1 MPRDL
6 VIGIDSSTTATK
18 AIAWDRTGATV
29 AEGRAAI
36 PLAQPRPRH
45 FEQDPEDWWR
55 STSLALRELTTKVEP
70 TRIAGVAISNQ
81 RETFG
86 LFGEQGE
93 PIRPAIVWLDERA
106 IDQMRRFG
114 ASFGAEKIHAISGK
128 PVDITPCLYRM
139 VWLRENEPHLLDR
152 AAYVAEVH
160 GYLCFRLTGHWTT
173 STASADPLGVLDMES
188 LFWSRDILGAA
199 EVSIDKMPA
208 LVRPGAF
215 IGTVSEAAA
224 LATGVPAG
232 TPVLAGG
239 GDGQCAGTGVNVLQ
253 SGRAYIN
260 LGTAV
265 VSGCYSERYA
275 FDAAFRTETAIADR
289 GYIVET
295 CLRSG
300 TFLLDWLTRDILGI
314 DHEQEIEAL
323 IALEAEAA
331 ASPVGANGVI
341 LVPYWEGCM
350 TPHWDASARGVIAG
364 LSGSTRRGDL
374 YRALLEGVVLEQA
387 LASRRLQDGCGQTI
401 DHYVAVGGGTASDLW
416 MQILADATGVP
427 VHRSTSKEASSL
439 GAAMA
444 AAKGC
449 GWFGSFAEA
458 SAAMAGHIVRTFEP
472 RSKEQAA
479 YAELG
484 EIYAELWP
492 ALSSWNR
499 KLASFVERR
508 ATELSSSPEPK
519 QADAS

>member
-18 AIAWDRTGATV
+18 AIAWDRKGAPV
-29 AEGRAAI
+29 AEGRAPI
-36 PLAQPRPRH
+36 PLEQPRPRY
-45 FEQDPEDWWR
+45 FEQEPEDWWR
-55 STSLALRELTTKVEP
+55 STSQALREITTKVEP
-70 TRIAGVAISNQ
+70 ARIAGVAISNQ

-86 LFGEQGE
+86 LFDEHGGA
-93 PIRPAIVWLDERA
+93 IRPAIVWLDERA
-106 IDQMRRFG
+106 MDQMRRFG
-114 ASFGAEKIHAISGK
+114 VSFGAEKIHAISGK

-152 AAYVAEVH
+152 AAYIAEVH
-160 GYLCFRLTGHWTT
+160 GYLCFRLTGRWTT

-188 LFWSRDILGAA
+188 LVWSQEILAA
-199 EVSIDKMPA
+199 AGVPIEKMLS
-208 LVRPGAF
+208 LVRPGAL
-215 IGTVSEAAA
+215 IGTITEAAA
-224 LATGVPAG
+224 QATGLPVD
-232 TPVLAGG
+232 TPVFAAG
-239 GDGQCAGTGVNVLQ
+239 GDGQCAGTGVDVLR

-265 VSGCYSERYA
+265 VSGIYSERYA
-275 FDAAFRTETAIADR
+275 FDPAFRTETAIADR

-300 TFLLDWLTRDILGI
+300 TFLFDWLTREILGI
-314 DHEQEIEAL
+314 DHERELEAL
-323 IALEAEAA
+323 TALEAEAA
-331 ASPVGANGVI
+331 ASPVGANGVM

-350 TPHWDASARGVIAG
+350 TPYWDASARGVIAG

-387 LASRRLQDGCGQTI
+387 LASKRLQAGCGQTI

-444 AAKGC
+444 AATGC
-449 GWFGSFAEA
+449 GWFRSFAET
-458 SAAMAGHIVRTFEP
+458 SAAMADHIVRTFEP
-472 RSKEQAA
+472 RPMEKAA

-484 EIYAELWP
+484 EIYDGLWP

-499 KLASFVERR
+499 KLARFVEQR
-508 ATELSSSPEPK
+508 AAKLQS
-519 QADAS
+519 

>member
-1 MPRDL
+1 MPCDL

-18 AIAWDRTGATV
+18 AIAWDRTGAPR
-29 AEGRAAI
+29 AEGRAPI

-45 FEQDPEDWWR
+45 FEQDPSDWWR
-55 STSLALRELTTKVEP
+55 STSQALRELTARVESS
-70 TRIAGVAISNQ
+70 RIAGLAISNQ

-86 LFGEQGE
+86 LFGERGE

-128 PVDITPCLYRM
+128 PVDITPCVYRM

-160 GYLCFRLTGHWTT
+160 GYLCFQLTGRWTT
-173 STASADPLGVLDMES
+173 STASADPLGVLDMER
-188 LFWSRDILGAA
+188 LVWSQDILAAA
-199 EVSIDKMPA
+199 EVPIDKMLA
-208 LVRPGAF
+208 LVRPGALV
-215 IGTVSEAAA
+215 GNVTEAAA
-224 LATGVPAG
+224 QATGVPAG
-232 TPVLAGG
+232 TPVFAAG
-239 GDGQCAGTGVNVLQ
+239 GDGQCAGTGVEVLRA
-253 SGRAYIN
+253 GRAYIN

-265 VSGCYSERYA
+265 VSGSYSEHYV
-275 FDAAFRTETAIADR
+275 FDAAFRTETAVADR

-300 TFLLDWLTRDILGI
+300 TFLLDWLSREILGI
-314 DHEQEIEAL
+314 DHEQELEAL
-323 IALEAEAA
+323 TALEAEAA
-331 ASPVGANGVI
+331 ASPVGANGVM

-387 LASRRLQDGCGQTI
+387 LASRRLQSGCGHTI
-401 DHYVAVGGGTASDLW
+401 DHYVAVGGGTASNLW
-416 MQILADATGVP
+416 MQILADAAAVP

-439 GAAMA
+439 GAAIA
-444 AAKGC
+444 AATGC

-458 SAAMAGHIVRTFEP
+458 SAAMAGHFDRTFEP
-472 RSKEQAA
+472 RPKEQAA
-479 YAELG
+479 YAELS
-484 EIYAELWP
+484 EIYGGLWP
-492 ALSSWNR
+492 ALSSWNQ
-499 KLASFVERR
+499 KLARFVEQR
-508 ATELSSSPEPK
+508 AAKLRP
-519 QADAS
+519 

>member
-18 AIAWDRTGATV
+18 AIAWDRTGAPV

-36 PLAQPRPRH
+36 PLVQPRPRY
-45 FEQDPEDWWR
+45 FEQEPEDWWR
-55 STSLALRELTTKVEP
+55 STSQALREITTKVEP
-70 TRIAGVAISNQ
+70 ARIAGVAISNQ

-86 LFGEQGE
+86 LFDEQGGA
-93 PIRPAIVWLDERA
+93 IRPAIVWLDQRA
-106 IDQMRRFG
+106 MDQMRRFG

-139 VWLRENEPHLLDR
+139 LWLRENEPHLLDR

-160 GYLCFRLTGHWTT
+160 GYLCFRLTGRWTT
-173 STASADPLGVLDMES
+173 STASADPLGVLDMER
-188 LFWSRDILGAA
+188 LVWSQEILAA
-199 EVSIDKMPA
+199 AGVPIEKMLR
-208 LVRPGAF
+208 LVRPGAL
-215 IGTVSEAAA
+215 IGTITEAPAQ
-224 LATGVPAG
+224 ATGLPAD
-232 TPVLAGG
+232 TPVFAAG
-239 GDGQCAGTGVNVLQ
+239 GDGQCAGTGVDVLR

-265 VSGCYSERYA
+265 VSGSYAERYV
-275 FDAAFRTETAIADR
+275 FNAAFRTETAVADR

-300 TFLLDWLTRDILGI
+300 TFLLDWLTREILGM
-314 DHEQEIEAL
+314 DPQRELAAL
-323 IALEAEAA
+323 TALEAEAA
-331 ASPVGANGVI
+331 ASPVGANGVM

-387 LASRRLQDGCGQTI
+387 LASRRLQGGCGQTI

-416 MQILADATGVP
+416 MQILADATGVS

-444 AAKGC
+444 AATGC
-449 GWFGSFAEA
+449 GWFRNFAEA

-472 RSKEQAA
+472 RAQQQAA

-484 EIYAELWP
+484 EIYGELWP
-492 ALSSWNR
+492 ALSSWNQ
-499 KLASFVERR
+499 KLARFVEQR
-508 ATELSSSPEPK
+508 AAKLQS
-519 QADAS
+519 

>member
-18 AIAWDRTGATV
+18 GIAWDRTGAPV

-36 PLAQPRPRH
+36 PLAQPRTRQ

-55 STSLALRELTTKVEP
+55 STSLALSELTAKVEP
-70 TRIAGVAISNQ
+70 ARIAGVAISNQ

-86 LFGEQGE
+86 LFNENGE

-128 PVDITPCLYRM
+128 PVDITPCIYRM
-139 VWLRENEPHLLDR
+139 VWLRENEPHHLDR

-160 GYLCFRLTGHWTT
+160 GYLCFRLTGRWTT
-173 STASADPLGVLDMES
+173 STASADPLGVLDMER
-188 LFWSRDILGAA
+188 LVWSEEILAAA
-199 EVSIDKMPA
+199 EVSLDKMLT
-208 LVRPGAF
+208 LVRPGEL
-215 IGTVSEAAA
+215 IGTVTEAAA
-224 LATGVPAG
+224 KATGLPAH
-232 TPVLAGG
+232 TPVFGGG
-239 GDGQCAGTGVNVLQ
+239 GDGQCAGTGVAVLRL
-253 SGRAYIN
+253 GRAYIN

-265 VSGCYSERYA
+265 VSGIHAERYA
-275 FDAAFRTETAIADR
+275 FDAAFRTETAVADR
-289 GYIVET
+289 GYIHET

-314 DHEQEIEAL
+314 DHERESEAL
-323 IALEAEAA
+323 TALETEAA
-331 ASPVGANGVI
+331 ASPIGANGVM

-387 LASRRLQDGCGQTI
+387 LASKRLQVGCGQTI
-401 DHYVAVGGGTASDLW
+401 DHYVAVGGGTASNLW
-416 MQILADATGVP
+416 MQMLTDATGVP

-439 GAAMA
+439 GAAIA
-444 AAKGC
+444 AARGC
-449 GWFGSFAEA
+449 GWFRSFAEA
-458 SAAMAGHIVRTFEP
+458 SAAMAGHIDRTFEP
-472 RSKEQAA
+472 RLKERAA
-479 YAELG
+479 YAELA
-484 EIYAELWP
+484 EIYRELWP
-492 ALSSWNR
+492 TLSSWNK
-499 KLASFVERR
+499 KLVRFVEQQT
-508 ATELSSSPEPK
+508 AKP
-519 QADAS
+519 

>member
-18 AIAWDRTGATV
+18 AIAWDPTGAPA

-36 PLAQPRPRH
+36 PLAQPRPRY

-55 STSLALRELTTKVEP
+55 STSQALRDLTTKVEP
-70 TRIAGVAISNQ
+70 SRIAGVAISNQ

-86 LFGEQGE
+86 LFGERGE
-93 PIRPAIVWLDERA
+93 AIRPALVWLDERA
-106 IDQMRRFG
+106 MDQMRRFG

-160 GYLCFRLTGHWTT
+160 GYLCFRLTGRWTT
-173 STASADPLGVLDMES
+173 STASADPLGVLDMER
-188 LFWSRDILGAA
+188 LVWSEEILAA
-199 EVSIDKMPA
+199 AGVSIDKMLP
-208 LVRPGAF
+208 LVRPGAT
-215 IGTVSEAAA
+215 IGTITEAAA
-224 LATGVPAG
+224 LATGLPAD
-232 TPVLAGG
+232 TPVFAAG
-239 GDGQCAGTGVNVLQ
+239 GDGQCAGTGVEVMR

-265 VSGCYSERYA
+265 VSGIHAERYA
-275 FDAAFRTETAIADR
+275 FDAAFRTETAVADR
-289 GYIVET
+289 GYINET

-314 DHEQEIEAL
+314 DHERESAAL
-323 IALEAEAA
+323 TALEAEAT
-331 ASPVGANGVI
+331 ASPVGSNGVM

-387 LASRRLQDGCGQTI
+387 LASRRLQAGCGQTI

-427 VHRSTSKEASSL
+427 VNRSASKEASSL

-444 AAKGC
+444 AATGC
-449 GWFGSFAEA
+449 GWFRSFAEA
-458 SAAMAGHIVRTFEP
+458 SAAMAGHIARTFEP
-472 RSKEQAA
+472 RPQEQAA

-484 EIYAELWP
+484 DIYEELWP

-499 KLASFVERR
+499 KLARLVER
-508 ATELSSSPEPK
+508 
-519 QADAS
+519 

>member
-18 AIAWDRTGATV
+18 AIAWDRTGAPV

-36 PLAQPRPRH
+36 PLAQPRPRY
-45 FEQDPEDWWR
+45 FEQNSEDWWR
-55 STSLALRELTTKVEP
+55 STFLALREITAKVEP
-70 TRIAGVAISNQ
+70 ARIAGVAISNQ

-86 LFGEQGE
+86 LFGEHGD

-106 IDQMRRFG
+106 MDQMRRFA

-152 AAYVAEVH
+152 AAYIADVH
-160 GYLCFRLTGHWTT
+160 GYLCFRLTGRWTT
-173 STASADPLGVLDMES
+173 STASADPMGVFDMER
-188 LFWSRDILGAA
+188 LVWSEDILAA
-199 EVSIDKMPA
+199 ANVPIDKMLP
-208 LVRPGAF
+208 LVRPGAL
-215 IGTVSEAAA
+215 IGTVTEAAA
-224 LATGVPAG
+224 DATGLPAD
-232 TPVLAGG
+232 TPVFAGG
-239 GDGQCAGTGVNVLQ
+239 GDGQCAGTGVEVMR

-265 VSGCYSERYA
+265 VSGTYAERYT
-275 FDAAFRTETAIADR
+275 FDAAFRTETAVADR
-289 GYIVET
+289 GYILET
-295 CLRSG
+295 CMRSG
-300 TFLLDWLTRDILGI
+300 TFLIDWLTRELLGI
-314 DHEQEIEAL
+314 DHQRELEAL
-323 IALEAEAA
+323 TALEAEAT
-331 ASPVGANGVI
+331 ASPVGANGVM

-350 TPHWDASARGVIAG
+350 TPYWDASARGVIAG

-374 YRALLEGVVLEQA
+374 YRALLEGVVLEQT
-387 LASRRLQDGCGQTI
+387 LASRRLQAASGQTI
-401 DHYVAVGGGTASDLW
+401 DHYVAVGGGAASDLW
-416 MQILADATGVP
+416 MQILADAGGVP

-444 AAKGC
+444 AATGC
-449 GWFGSFAEA
+449 GWFRSFTEA

-472 RSKEQAA
+472 RPKEKAA

-484 EIYAELWP
+484 EIYRELWP

-499 KLASFVERR
+499 KLARFVEQ
-508 ATELSSSPEPK
+508 
-519 QADAS
+519 QAAMPQS

>member
-1 MPRDL
+1 MPQ
-6 VIGIDSSTTATK
+6 
-18 AIAWDRTGATV
+18 
-29 AEGRAAI
+29 I

-55 STSLALRELTTKVEP
+55 STSLALRELTAKVEP
-70 TRIAGVAISNQ
+70 ARIAGVAISNQ

-86 LFGEQGE
+86 LFGEHGE
-93 PIRPAIVWLDERA
+93 AIRPAIVWLDERA
-106 IDQMRRFG
+106 MDQMRRFG

-152 AAYVAEVH
+152 AAYIAEVH
-160 GYLCFRLTGHWTT
+160 GYLCFRLTGRWTT
-173 STASADPLGVLDMES
+173 STASADPLGVLDMER
-188 LFWSRDILGAA
+188 LVWSQDILARGRSPDRQDAVAGATRRA
-199 EVSIDKMPA
+199 HRNRYAKPPRRRPA
-208 LVRPGAF
+208 FRP
-215 IGTVSEAAA
+215 TLPCSRAAA
-224 LATGVPAG
+224 TDSARVPASRSCD
-232 TPVLAGG
+232 L
-239 GDGQCAGTGVNVLQ
+239 
-253 SGRAYIN
+253 GRAYIN

-265 VSGCYSERYA
+265 VSGIHAERYT
-275 FDAAFRTETAIADR
+275 FDAAFRTETAVADR
-289 GYIVET
+289 GYILET

-314 DHEQEIEAL
+314 DHEREVEAL
-323 IALEAEAA
+323 TALEAEAA
-331 ASPVGANGVI
+331 ASPVGANGVM

-350 TPHWDASARGVIAG
+350 TPYWDASARGVIAG

-387 LASRRLQDGCGQTI
+387 LASRRLQAGCGQTI

-439 GAAMA
+439 GAAIA

-449 GWFGSFAEA
+449 GWFRSFAEA
-458 SAAMAGHIVRTFEP
+458 SAAMAGHIARTFEP
-472 RSKEQAA
+472 RPKEKAA

-484 EIYAELWP
+484 EIYGGLWP

-499 KLASFVERR
+499 KLARFVEQR
-508 ATELSSSPEPK
+508 AAK
-519 QADAS
+519 QQS

>member
-1 MPRDL
+1 MPREL

-18 AIAWDRTGATV
+18 AIAWDRTGAPV

-36 PLAQPRPRH
+36 PLAQPRPSY
-45 FEQDPEDWWR
+45 FEQEPEDWWH
-55 STSLALRELTTKVEP
+55 STSLALRELMAKVEP
-70 TRIAGVAISNQ
+70 ARIAGVAISNQ

-86 LFGEQGE
+86 LFGEHGE
-93 PIRPAIVWLDERA
+93 AIRPAIVWLDERA
-106 IDQMRRFG
+106 MDQMRRFA

-152 AAYVAEVH
+152 AAYVSEVH
-160 GYLCFRLTGHWTT
+160 GYLCFRLTGRWTT
-173 STASADPLGVLDMES
+173 STASADPLGVLEMER
-188 LFWSRDILGAA
+188 LVWSQDILAA
-199 EVSIDKMPA
+199 AGVPIDKMLT

-215 IGTVSEAAA
+215 IGTVTEASAQ
-224 LATGVPAG
+224 ATGLPAD
-232 TPVLAGG
+232 TPVFAGG
-239 GDGQCAGTGVNVLQ
+239 GDGQCAGTGVEVMR

-265 VSGCYSERYA
+265 VSGSYAERYT
-275 FDAAFRTETAIADR
+275 FDAAFRTETAVADR
-289 GYIVET
+289 GYILET

-300 TFLLDWLTRDILGI
+300 TFLVDWLTRELMGI
-314 DHEQEIEAL
+314 DPRQELEAL

-331 ASPVGANGVI
+331 ASPVGANGVM

-350 TPHWDASARGVIAG
+350 TPYWDAEARGVIAG

-387 LASRRLQDGCGQTI
+387 LASRRLQTACGQTI
-401 DHYVAVGGGTASDLW
+401 DHYVAVGGGAASDLW
-416 MQILADATGVP
+416 MQILADAAGVP

-439 GAAMA
+439 GAAIA
-444 AAKGC
+444 AATGC
-449 GWFGSFAEA
+449 GWFRSFAEA
-458 SAAMAGHIVRTFEP
+458 SAAMAGPVVRTFEP
-472 RSKEQAA
+472 RPNEKAA

-484 EIYAELWP
+484 EIYGELWP

-499 KLASFVERR
+499 KHARFVDQ
-508 ATELSSSPEPK
+508 
-519 QADAS
+519 QAAKRKS